1 MASLTAL
8 IASLAIGFF
17 LIVLAIVIAILV
29 IIVISNW
36 KILTKANEEGWKA
49 LIPFYNKWTLC
60 EVVGLSPYWVIEL
73 LVVQALYL
81 FIDQVLEGSFIVT
94 SLSWLVSLNS
104 LYFNVVYSL
113 SLAKSFGKDKSFG
126 ILTVFFPVITLP
138 MLAFGKSEYVGKN
151 GEKDPVMDF
160 ILDTLNINKNSNIN
174 TNGQQ
179 PTNYANVNQNTVQAN
194 QPMQQ
199 QPFVQPQ
206 TNQTEQM
213 NNTQNQEVVNQNP
226 TQSKP
231 IETLGDIPSSI
242 DVQQNTNKFCSNC
255 GSKLTEGDI
264 FCPNCGTK
272 VN

>member
-81 FIDQVLEGSFIVT
+81 FIKQVLEGNFVVI

-126 ILTVFFPVITLP
+126 ILTIFFPEITLP
-138 MLAFGKSEYVGKN
+138 MLAFGKSEYIGKN
-151 GEKDPVMDF
+151 KEKDPVMDF
-160 ILDTLNINKNSNIN
+160 ILDTLNVNKNSNIN

-179 PTNYANVNQNTVQAN
+179 TTNYANNNQNTEQSKV
-194 QPMQQ
+194 
-199 QPFVQPQ
+199 
-206 TNQTEQM
+206 NQTEQM

-242 DVQQNTNKFCSNC
+242 NVQQNTNKFCPNC
-255 GSKLTEGDI
+255 GSRLTDGDI

>member
-81 FIDQVLEGSFIVT
+81 FINQVLEGNFVVI
-94 SLSWLVSLNS
+94 SLSWLNS

-126 ILTVFFPVITLP
+126 ILTIFFPEITLP
-138 MLAFGKSEYVGKN
+138 MLAFGKSEYIGKN

-160 ILDTLNINKNSNIN
+160 ILDTLNVNKNSNIN

-179 PTNYANVNQNTVQAN
+179 TTNYANNNQNTVQS
-194 QPMQQ
+194 Q
-199 QPFVQPQ
+199 F
-206 TNQTEQM
+206 NQTEQM

-231 IETLGDIPSSI
+231 IETLGDMPSSI
-242 DVQQNTNKFCSNC
+242 NVQQNTNKFCPNC
-255 GSKLTEGDI
+255 GSKLTDGDI

>member
-81 FIDQVLEGSFIVT
+81 FIKQVLEGNFVVI

-126 ILTVFFPVITLP
+126 ILTIFFPVITLP

-160 ILDTLNINKNSNIN
+160 ILDTLNVNKNSNIN

-179 PTNYANVNQNTVQAN
+179 TTNYANNNQNTEQSKV
-194 QPMQQ
+194 
-199 QPFVQPQ
+199 
-206 TNQTEQM
+206 NQTEQM
-213 NNTQNQEVVNQNP
+213 NNTQNQEVVNQNL

-242 DVQQNTNKFCSNC
+242 NVQQNTNKFCPNC
-255 GSKLTEGDI
+255 GSKLTDGDI

>member
-81 FIDQVLEGSFIVT
+81 FINQVLEGSFIVT

-160 ILDTLNINKNSNIN
+160 ILDTLNVNKNSNIN

-179 PTNYANVNQNTVQAN
+179 PTNYANNNQNTVQS
-194 QPMQQ
+194 Q
-199 QPFVQPQ
+199 F
-206 TNQTEQM
+206 NQTEQM

-231 IETLGDIPSSI
+231 IETLGDIPGSI
-242 DVQQNTNKFCSNC
+242 DIQQNTNKFCPNC
-255 GSKLTEGDI
+255 GNKLTDGDI

>member
-113 SLAKSFGKDKSFG
+113 SLAKRFGKDKSFG

-160 ILDTLNINKNSNIN
+160 ILDTLNVNKNSNIN

-179 PTNYANVNQNTVQAN
+179 PTNYANNNQNTVQS
-194 QPMQQ
+194 Q
-199 QPFVQPQ
+199 F
-206 TNQTEQM
+206 NQTEQM

-231 IETLGDIPSSI
+231 IETLGDIPGSI
-242 DVQQNTNKFCSNC
+242 DVQQNTNKFCPNC
-255 GSKLTEGDI
+255 GNKLTDGDI

>member
-160 ILDTLNINKNSNIN
+160 ILDTLNVNKNSNIN

-179 PTNYANVNQNTVQAN
+179 PTNYANNNQNTVQSQFN
-194 QPMQQ
+194 QA
-199 QPFVQPQ
+199 
-206 TNQTEQM
+206 EQM

-242 DVQQNTNKFCSNC
+242 DVQQNTNKFCPNC
-255 GSKLTEGDI
+255 GNKLTDGDI

>member
-17 LIVLAIVIAILV
+17 LIVLAIVIAFLV
-29 IIVISNW
+29 IMVISNW

-81 FIDQVLEGSFIVT
+81 FINQVLEGSFVVI

-160 ILDTLNINKNSNIN
+160 ILDTLNVNKNSNIN
-174 TNGQQ
+174 TNG
-179 PTNYANVNQNTVQAN
+179 
-194 QPMQQ
+194 
-199 QPFVQPQ
+199 
-206 TNQTEQM
+206 
-213 NNTQNQEVVNQNP
+213 
-226 TQSKP
+226 
-231 IETLGDIPSSI
+231 
-242 DVQQNTNKFCSNC
+242 
-255 GSKLTEGDI
+255 
-264 FCPNCGTK
+264 
-272 VN
+272 

>member
-81 FIDQVLEGSFIVT
+81 FIKQVLEGNFVVI

-126 ILTVFFPVITLP
+126 ILTIFFPEITLP
-138 MLAFGKSEYVGKN
+138 MLAFGKSEYIGKK

-160 ILDTLNINKNSNIN
+160 ILDTLNVNKNSNIN
-174 TNGQQ
+174 TNGHQT
-179 PTNYANVNQNTVQAN
+179 TNYANNNQNTEQS
-194 QPMQQ
+194 Q
-199 QPFVQPQ
+199 F
-206 TNQTEQM
+206 NQTEQM
-213 NNTQNQEVVNQNP
+213 NNTQNQEAVNQNP

-242 DVQQNTNKFCSNC
+242 NVQQNTNKFCPNC
-255 GSKLTEGDI
+255 GSKLTDGDI

>member
-81 FIDQVLEGSFIVT
+81 FIKQVLEGNFVVI

-126 ILTVFFPVITLP
+126 ILTIFFPEITLP

-151 GEKDPVMDF
+151 KEKDPVMDF
-160 ILDTLNINKNSNIN
+160 ILDTLNVNKNSNIN
-174 TNGQQ
+174 TNGHQT
-179 PTNYANVNQNTVQAN
+179 TNYANNNQNTEQSKV
-194 QPMQQ
+194 
-199 QPFVQPQ
+199 
-206 TNQTEQM
+206 NQTEQM
-213 NNTQNQEVVNQNP
+213 NNTQNQEVVNQNL

-242 DVQQNTNKFCSNC
+242 NVQQNTNKFCPNC
-255 GSKLTEGDI
+255 GSKLTDGDI

>member
-73 LVVQALYL
+73 LIVQALYL
-81 FIDQVLEGSFIVT
+81 FINQVLEGNFVVI

-160 ILDTLNINKNSNIN
+160 ILDTLNVNKNSNIN

-179 PTNYANVNQNTVQAN
+179 PTNYANNNQNTVQS
-194 QPMQQ
+194 Q
-199 QPFVQPQ
+199 F
-206 TNQTEQM
+206 NQTEQM

-231 IETLGDIPSSI
+231 IETLGDIPGSI
-242 DVQQNTNKFCSNC
+242 DVQQNTNKFCPNC
-255 GSKLTEGDI
+255 GNKLTDGDI

>member
-17 LIVLAIVIAILV
+17 LIVLAIVIAFLV
-29 IIVISNW
+29 IMVISNW

-81 FIDQVLEGSFIVT
+81 FINQVLEGSFVVI

-126 ILTVFFPVITLP
+126 ILTIFFPEITLP

-151 GEKDPVMDF
+151 KEKDPVMDF
-160 ILDTLNINKNSNIN
+160 ILDTLNVNKNSNIN

-179 PTNYANVNQNTVQAN
+179 PTNYANNNQNTVQS
-194 QPMQQ
+194 Q
-199 QPFVQPQ
+199 F
-206 TNQTEQM
+206 NQTEQM
-213 NNTQNQEVVNQNP
+213 NNTQNQEAVNQNP

-242 DVQQNTNKFCSNC
+242 NVQQNTNKFCPNC
-255 GSKLTEGDI
+255 GSKLTDGDI

>member
-160 ILDTLNINKNSNIN
+160 ILDTLNVNKNSNIN

-179 PTNYANVNQNTVQAN
+179 STNYANNNQNTVQS
-194 QPMQQ
+194 Q
-199 QPFVQPQ
+199 F
-206 TNQTEQM
+206 NQTEQM

-231 IETLGDIPSSI
+231 IETLGNIPSSI
-242 DVQQNTNKFCSNC
+242 DVQQNTNKFCPNC
-255 GSKLTEGDI
+255 GSKLTDGDI

>member
-29 IIVISNW
+29 IMVISNW

-81 FIDQVLEGSFIVT
+81 FIKQVLEGNFVVI

-126 ILTVFFPVITLP
+126 ILTIFFPEITLP
-138 MLAFGKSEYVGKN
+138 MLAFGKSEYIGKN
-151 GEKDPVMDF
+151 KEKDPVMDF
-160 ILDTLNINKNSNIN
+160 ILDTLNVNKNSNIN

-179 PTNYANVNQNTVQAN
+179 TTNYANNNQNAEQSKV
-194 QPMQQ
+194 
-199 QPFVQPQ
+199 
-206 TNQTEQM
+206 NQTEQM
-213 NNTQNQEVVNQNP
+213 NNIQNQEVVNQNP

-242 DVQQNTNKFCSNC
+242 NVQQNTNKFCPNC
-255 GSKLTEGDI
+255 GSKLTDGDI

>member
-73 LVVQALYL
+73 LIVQALYL
-81 FIDQVLEGSFIVT
+81 FINQVLEGNFVVI

-160 ILDTLNINKNSNIN
+160 ILDTLNVNKNSNIN

-179 PTNYANVNQNTVQAN
+179 PTNYANNNQNTVQS
-194 QPMQQ
+194 Q
-199 QPFVQPQ
+199 F
-206 TNQTEQM
+206 NQTEQM

-242 DVQQNTNKFCSNC
+242 DVQQNTNKFCPNC
-255 GSKLTEGDI
+255 GSKLTDGDI

>member
-81 FIDQVLEGSFIVT
+81 FINQVLEGSLIVT
-94 SLSWLVSLNS
+94 SLSWLVRLNS
-104 LYFNVVYSL
+104 LYFDVVYSL

-160 ILDTLNINKNSNIN
+160 ILDTLNVNKNSNIN

-179 PTNYANVNQNTVQAN
+179 PTNYANNNQNTVQS
-194 QPMQQ
+194 Q
-199 QPFVQPQ
+199 F
-206 TNQTEQM
+206 TQTEQM
-213 NNTQNQEVVNQNP
+213 NNAQNQEVVNQNP

-231 IETLGDIPSSI
+231 IETLGDIPGSI
-242 DVQQNTNKFCSNC
+242 DAQQNTNKFCPNC
-255 GSKLTEGDI
+255 GNKLTDGDI

>member
-81 FIDQVLEGSFIVT
+81 FIKQVLEGSFVVI

-126 ILTVFFPVITLP
+126 ILTIFFPEITLP
-138 MLAFGKSEYVGKN
+138 MLAFGKSEYIGKN
-151 GEKDPVMDF
+151 KEKDPVMDF
-160 ILDTLNINKNSNIN
+160 ILDTLNVNKNSNIN

-179 PTNYANVNQNTVQAN
+179 PTNYANNSQNTEQS
-194 QPMQQ
+194 Q
-199 QPFVQPQ
+199 F
-206 TNQTEQM
+206 NQTEQM
-213 NNTQNQEVVNQNP
+213 NNTQNQEAVNQNP

-242 DVQQNTNKFCSNC
+242 DVQQNTNKFCPNC
-255 GSKLTEGDI
+255 GSKLTDGDI

>member
-160 ILDTLNINKNSNIN
+160 ILDTLNVNKNSNIN

-179 PTNYANVNQNTVQAN
+179 STNYANNNKNT
-194 QPMQQ
+194 
-199 QPFVQPQ
+199 VQPQ

-231 IETLGDIPSSI
+231 IETLGDIPGSI
-242 DVQQNTNKFCSNC
+242 DVQQNTNKFCPNC
-255 GSKLTEGDI
+255 GNKLTDGDI

>member
-160 ILDTLNINKNSNIN
+160 ILDTLNVNKNSNIN

-179 PTNYANVNQNTVQAN
+179 PTNYANNNQNTVQS
-194 QPMQQ
+194 Q
-199 QPFVQPQ
+199 F
-206 TNQTEQM
+206 NQTEQM

-231 IETLGDIPSSI
+231 IETLGDIPGSI
-242 DVQQNTNKFCSNC
+242 DIQQNTNKFCPNC
-255 GSKLTEGDI
+255 GNKLTDGDI

>member
-29 IIVISNW
+29 IMVISNW

-81 FIDQVLEGSFIVT
+81 FIKQVLEGNFVVI

-126 ILTVFFPVITLP
+126 ILTIFFPEITLP
-138 MLAFGKSEYVGKN
+138 MLALGKSEYIGKN
-151 GEKDPVMDF
+151 KEKDPVMDF
-160 ILDTLNINKNSNIN
+160 ILDTLNVNKNSNIN

-179 PTNYANVNQNTVQAN
+179 TTNYANNNQNTEQS
-194 QPMQQ
+194 Q
-199 QPFVQPQ
+199 F
-206 TNQTEQM
+206 NQTEQM
-213 NNTQNQEVVNQNP
+213 NNTQNQEAVNQNP

-242 DVQQNTNKFCSNC
+242 NVQQNTNKFCPNC
-255 GSKLTEGDI
+255 GSRLTDGDI

>member
-81 FIDQVLEGSFIVT
+81 FIKQVLEGNFVVI

-126 ILTVFFPVITLP
+126 ILTVFFPEITLP
-138 MLAFGKSEYVGKN
+138 MLAFGKSEYIGKN
-151 GEKDPVMDF
+151 KEKDPVMDF
-160 ILDTLNINKNSNIN
+160 ILDTLNVNKNSNIN
-174 TNGQQ
+174 TNGHQT
-179 PTNYANVNQNTVQAN
+179 TNYANNNQNTEQSKV
-194 QPMQQ
+194 
-199 QPFVQPQ
+199 
-206 TNQTEQM
+206 NQTEQM
-213 NNTQNQEVVNQNP
+213 NNTQNQEVVNQNL

-242 DVQQNTNKFCSNC
+242 NVQQNTNKFCPNC
-255 GSKLTEGDI
+255 GSKLTDGDI

>member
-73 LVVQALYL
+73 LIVQALYL
-81 FIDQVLEGSFIVT
+81 FINQVLEGNFVVI

-160 ILDTLNINKNSNIN
+160 ILDTLNVNKNSNIN

-179 PTNYANVNQNTVQAN
+179 PTNYANNNQNTVQS
-194 QPMQQ
+194 Q
-199 QPFVQPQ
+199 F
-206 TNQTEQM
+206 NQTEQM

-231 IETLGDIPSSI
+231 IETLGDIPGSI
-242 DVQQNTNKFCSNC
+242 DIQQNTNKFCPNC
-255 GSKLTEGDI
+255 GNKLTDGDI

>member
-151 GEKDPVMDF
+151 GEKDPVMNF
-160 ILDTLNINKNSNIN
+160 ILDTLNVNKNSNIN

-179 PTNYANVNQNTVQAN
+179 PTNYANNNQNT
-194 QPMQQ
+194 
-199 QPFVQPQ
+199 VQPQ

-213 NNTQNQEVVNQNP
+213 NNAQNQEAVNQNP

-255 GSKLTEGDI
+255 GSKLTDGDI

>member
-160 ILDTLNINKNSNIN
+160 ILDTLNVNKNSNIN

-179 PTNYANVNQNTVQAN
+179 PTNYVNNNQNTVQSQFN
-194 QPMQQ
+194 QA
-199 QPFVQPQ
+199 
-206 TNQTEQM
+206 EQM

-242 DVQQNTNKFCSNC
+242 DVQQNTNKFCPNC
-255 GSKLTEGDI
+255 GNKLTDGDI

>member
-36 KILTKANEEGWKA
+36 KILTKAHEEGWKA

-81 FIDQVLEGSFIVT
+81 FIKQVLEGNFVVI

-126 ILTVFFPVITLP
+126 ILTIFFPEITLP
-138 MLAFGKSEYVGKN
+138 MLALGKSEYIGKK

-160 ILDTLNINKNSNIN
+160 ILDTLNVNKNSNIN

-179 PTNYANVNQNTVQAN
+179 TTNYANNNQNTEQS
-194 QPMQQ
+194 Q
-199 QPFVQPQ
+199 F
-206 TNQTEQM
+206 NQTEQM
-213 NNTQNQEVVNQNP
+213 NNTQNQEAVNQNP

-242 DVQQNTNKFCSNC
+242 NVQQNTNKFCPNC
-255 GSKLTEGDI
+255 GSKLTDGDI

>member
-29 IIVISNW
+29 IMVISNW

-81 FIDQVLEGSFIVT
+81 FIKQVLEGNFVVI

-126 ILTVFFPVITLP
+126 ILTIFFPEITLP
-138 MLAFGKSEYVGKN
+138 MLAFGKSEYIGKN
-151 GEKDPVMDF
+151 KEKDPVMDF
-160 ILDTLNINKNSNIN
+160 ILDTLNVNKNSNIN

-179 PTNYANVNQNTVQAN
+179 TTNYANNNQNTVQS
-194 QPMQQ
+194 Q
-199 QPFVQPQ
+199 F
-206 TNQTEQM
+206 NQTEQM
-213 NNTQNQEVVNQNP
+213 NNTQNQEAVNQNP

-242 DVQQNTNKFCSNC
+242 NVQQNTNKFCPNC
-255 GSKLTEGDI
+255 GSKLTDGDI

>member
-17 LIVLAIVIAILV
+17 LIVLAIVIAFLV
-29 IIVISNW
+29 IMVISNW

-81 FIDQVLEGSFIVT
+81 FINQVLEGSFVVI

-160 ILDTLNINKNSNIN
+160 ILDTLNVNKNSNIN

-179 PTNYANVNQNTVQAN
+179 PTNYANNNQNTVQSQFN
-194 QPMQQ
+194 QA
-199 QPFVQPQ
+199 
-206 TNQTEQM
+206 EQM

-242 DVQQNTNKFCSNC
+242 DVQQNTNKFCPNC
-255 GSKLTEGDI
+255 GNKLTDGDI

>member
-160 ILDTLNINKNSNIN
+160 ILDTLNVNKNSNIN

-179 PTNYANVNQNTVQAN
+179 TTNYANNNQNTEQSKV
-194 QPMQQ
+194 
-199 QPFVQPQ
+199 
-206 TNQTEQM
+206 NQTEQM
-213 NNTQNQEVVNQNP
+213 NNTQNQEVVNQNL

-242 DVQQNTNKFCSNC
+242 NVQQNTNKFCPNC
-255 GSKLTEGDI
+255 GSKLTDGDI

>member
-81 FIDQVLEGSFIVT
+81 FIKQVLEGNFVVI

-126 ILTVFFPVITLP
+126 ILTIFFPEITLP
-138 MLAFGKSEYVGKN
+138 MLAFGKSEYIGKN
-151 GEKDPVMDF
+151 KEKDPVMDF
-160 ILDTLNINKNSNIN
+160 ILDTLNVNKNSNIN
-174 TNGQQ
+174 TNGHQT
-179 PTNYANVNQNTVQAN
+179 TNYANNNQNTEQSKV
-194 QPMQQ
+194 
-199 QPFVQPQ
+199 
-206 TNQTEQM
+206 NQTEQM
-213 NNTQNQEVVNQNP
+213 NNTQNQEVVNQNL

-242 DVQQNTNKFCSNC
+242 NVQQNTNKFCPNC
-255 GSKLTEGDI
+255 GSKLTDGDI

>member
-81 FIDQVLEGSFIVT
+81 FIKQVLEGNFVVI

-126 ILTVFFPVITLP
+126 ILTIFFPEITLP
-138 MLAFGKSEYVGKN
+138 MLAFGKSEYIGKN
-151 GEKDPVMDF
+151 KEKDPVMDF
-160 ILDTLNINKNSNIN
+160 ILDTLNVNKNSNIN

-179 PTNYANVNQNTVQAN
+179 TTNYANNNQNTEQSKV
-194 QPMQQ
+194 
-199 QPFVQPQ
+199 
-206 TNQTEQM
+206 NQTEQM
-213 NNTQNQEVVNQNP
+213 DNTQNQEVVNQNP

-242 DVQQNTNKFCSNC
+242 NVQQNTNKFCPNC
-255 GSKLTEGDI
+255 GSKLTDGDI

>member
-29 IIVISNW
+29 IMVISNW

-81 FIDQVLEGSFIVT
+81 FIKQVLEGNFVVI

-126 ILTVFFPVITLP
+126 ILTIFFPEITLP
-138 MLAFGKSEYVGKN
+138 MLAFGKSEYIGKN
-151 GEKDPVMDF
+151 KEKDPVMDF
-160 ILDTLNINKNSNIN
+160 ILDTLNVNKNSNIN

-179 PTNYANVNQNTVQAN
+179 PTNYTNNNQNTVQSK
-194 QPMQQ
+194 
-199 QPFVQPQ
+199 V
-206 TNQTEQM
+206 NQTEQM
-213 NNTQNQEVVNQNP
+213 NNIQNQEVVNQNP

-242 DVQQNTNKFCSNC
+242 NVQQNTNKFCPNC
-255 GSKLTEGDI
+255 GSKLTDGDI

>member
-160 ILDTLNINKNSNIN
+160 ILDTLNVNKNSNIN

-179 PTNYANVNQNTVQAN
+179 PTNYANNNQNTVQS
-194 QPMQQ
+194 Q
-199 QPFVQPQ
+199 F
-206 TNQTEQM
+206 NQTEQM

-226 TQSKP
+226 TQSKS
-231 IETLGDIPSSI
+231 IETLGDIPGSI
-242 DVQQNTNKFCSNC
+242 DVQQNTNKFCPNC
-255 GSKLTEGDI
+255 GNKLTDGDI

>member
-81 FIDQVLEGSFIVT
+81 FIDQVLEGNFIVT

-126 ILTVFFPVITLP
+126 ILTIFFPEITLP
-138 MLAFGKSEYVGKN
+138 MLAFGKSEYIGKN

-160 ILDTLNINKNSNIN
+160 ILDTLNVNKNSNIN

-179 PTNYANVNQNTVQAN
+179 TTNYANNNQNTVQS
-194 QPMQQ
+194 Q
-199 QPFVQPQ
+199 F
-206 TNQTEQM
+206 NQTEQM

>member
-29 IIVISNW
+29 IMVISNW

-81 FIDQVLEGSFIVT
+81 FIKQVLEGNFVVI

-126 ILTVFFPVITLP
+126 ILTIFFPEITLP
-138 MLAFGKSEYVGKN
+138 MLAVGKSEYIGKN
-151 GEKDPVMDF
+151 KEKDPVMDF
-160 ILDTLNINKNSNIN
+160 ILDTLNVNKNSNIN

-179 PTNYANVNQNTVQAN
+179 PTNYTNNNQNTVQSK
-194 QPMQQ
+194 
-199 QPFVQPQ
+199 V
-206 TNQTEQM
+206 NQTEQM
-213 NNTQNQEVVNQNP
+213 NNTQNQEGVNQNP

-242 DVQQNTNKFCSNC
+242 NVQQNTNKFCPNC
-255 GSKLTEGDI
+255 GSKLTDGDI

>member
-126 ILTVFFPVITLP
+126 ILTIFFPEITLP
-138 MLAFGKSEYVGKN
+138 MLAFGKSEYIGKN
-151 GEKDPVMDF
+151 KEKDPVMDF
-160 ILDTLNINKNSNIN
+160 ILDTLNVNKNSNIN

-179 PTNYANVNQNTVQAN
+179 PTNYANNNQNNEQSKV
-194 QPMQQ
+194 
-199 QPFVQPQ
+199 
-206 TNQTEQM
+206 NQTEQM

-242 DVQQNTNKFCSNC
+242 NVQQNTNKFCPNC
-255 GSKLTEGDI
+255 GSKLTDGDI

>member
-81 FIDQVLEGSFIVT
+81 FINQVLEGNFVVI

-160 ILDTLNINKNSNIN
+160 ILDTLNVNKNSNIN

-179 PTNYANVNQNTVQAN
+179 PTNYANNNQNTVQS
-194 QPMQQ
+194 Q
-199 QPFVQPQ
+199 F
-206 TNQTEQM
+206 NQTEQM

-231 IETLGDIPSSI
+231 IETLGDIPGSI
-242 DVQQNTNKFCSNC
+242 DVQQNTNKFCPNC
-255 GSKLTEGDI
+255 GNKLTDGDI

>member
-160 ILDTLNINKNSNIN
+160 ILDTLNVNKNSNIN

-179 PTNYANVNQNTVQAN
+179 PTNYANNNQNTVQS
-194 QPMQQ
+194 Q
-199 QPFVQPQ
+199 F
-206 TNQTEQM
+206 NQTEQM

-226 TQSKP
+226 TQSKS

-242 DVQQNTNKFCSNC
+242 DVQQNTNKFCQNC
-255 GSKLTEGDI
+255 GSKLTDGDI

>member
-29 IIVISNW
+29 IMVISNW

-81 FIDQVLEGSFIVT
+81 FIKQVLEGNFVVI

-126 ILTVFFPVITLP
+126 ILTIFFPEITLP
-138 MLAFGKSEYVGKN
+138 MLAFGKSEYIGKK

-160 ILDTLNINKNSNIN
+160 ILDTLNVNKNSNIN

-179 PTNYANVNQNTVQAN
+179 PTNYTNNNQNTVQSK
-194 QPMQQ
+194 
-199 QPFVQPQ
+199 V
-206 TNQTEQM
+206 NQTEQM
-213 NNTQNQEVVNQNP
+213 NNAQNQEGVNQNP

-242 DVQQNTNKFCSNC
+242 NVQQNTNKFCPNC
-255 GSKLTEGDI
+255 GSKLTDGDI

>member
-81 FIDQVLEGSFIVT
+81 FIKQVLEGNFVVI

-126 ILTVFFPVITLP
+126 ILTIFFPEITLP
-138 MLAFGKSEYVGKN
+138 MLAFGKSEYIGKK

-160 ILDTLNINKNSNIN
+160 ILDTLNVNKNSNIN
-174 TNGQQ
+174 TNGHQT
-179 PTNYANVNQNTVQAN
+179 TNYANNNQNTEQSKV
-194 QPMQQ
+194 
-199 QPFVQPQ
+199 
-206 TNQTEQM
+206 NQTEQM

-242 DVQQNTNKFCSNC
+242 NVQQNTNKFCPNC
-255 GSKLTEGDI
+255 GSKLTDGDI

>member
-160 ILDTLNINKNSNIN
+160 ILDTLNVNKNSNIN

-179 PTNYANVNQNTVQAN
+179 PTNYANNNQNTVQS
-194 QPMQQ
+194 Q
-199 QPFVQPQ
+199 F
-206 TNQTEQM
+206 NQTEQM

-231 IETLGDIPSSI
+231 IETLGDIPGSI
-242 DVQQNTNKFCSNC
+242 DVQQNTNKFCPNC
-255 GSKLTEGDI
+255 GNKLTDGDI